1 MLIIAFVPVI
11 VCVWIA
17 LKKRMSFL
25 TGVQLAC
32 VGTSLSV
39 LVLWG
44 TVYAATGQ
52 DILTASLASAKQML
66 LQNEDFTRQ
75 LYFAIQSMS
84 GGTVDA
90 QISTADA
97 ASAVYPYLETSM
109 SYYIPSLLAAYIP
122 LGGLIFYL
130 IPRAIAKKKGA
141 EVAYVPAFGDFKLPP
156 RFGRWSVGILLVAWI
171 GQLAGWRNFD
181 FVLTIAFAFFGS
193 IYFVLGM
200 AFVEWWLKRQIKSG
214 VGRAA
219 IIILIALLFWQ
230 FNIYIFIGIFEQLA
244 KIRQR
249 SAEKKG

>member
-66 LQNEDFTRQ
+66 LQNED
-75 LYFAIQSMS
+75 
-84 GGTVDA
+84 GTVDA